1 MKILNVLIEN
11 HKSIKDSGE
20 INLHNKINTF
30 AGKNNTGKSAFIE
43 AIYKVTHGE
52 LTESLNR
59 DPDTVT
65 IVMDINLSDEELS
78 LLYEEVDEPYKL
90 INSNLLQL
98 TYIYDINQNRS
109 FLETIERFAD
119 GTYTQFYFAS
129 TEAPNMNYFVINK
142 FDKKIRFSGIPV
154 FLTNIH
160 KLCKDKIIYVNG
172 SRYVQSKER
181 IHLQNS
187 LQIEGTNLNTLLYTL
202 NNNDPRIFNKIN
214 QTFRQ
219 IFNDVLY
226 ISTPVNEND
235 QTHISIY
242 FEGINIPIP
251 LSECGSGYTHVLLLL
266 SVLYTKENSIVLF
279 DEPQVFLH
287 PSAEKAIYDLVSE
300 NSEHQYIFTTHSP
313 ILINY
318 PMEKHLV
325 HVSKSNG
332 VSTFTQLEKIQE
344 LLSDI
349 GISNSNYALS
359 DKVIFVEGETEE
371 CMFPIILSHFGLK
384 QIGYNYRILNMK
396 GTGNYFSKNSAMR
409 EYKNKLDLVLS
420 GISESPIPYK
430 IIIDADNKTKEKL
443 LTLKE
448 SYGDN
453 IIILERREY
462 ENYFLDCYQE
472 ISEII
477 NQNLSIA
484 ETNPDRIKSEIDH
497 LLLATHD
504 TKLFPKKDSRNALK
518 DVVGSEVLERLFE
531 IHSLHYNKIVHGMEL
546 TTLVLKN
553 NPEKLEFFKN
563 ELQDFIKG

>member
-1 MKILNVLIEN
+1 M
-11 HKSIKDSGE
+11 
-20 INLHNKINTF
+20 
-30 AGKNNTGKSAFIE
+30 
-43 AIYKVTHGE
+43 
-52 LTESLNR
+52 
-59 DPDTVT
+59 
-65 IVMDINLSDEELS
+65 
-78 LLYEEVDEPYKL
+78 
-90 INSNLLQL
+90 
-98 TYIYDINQNRS
+98 
-109 FLETIERFAD
+109 
-119 GTYTQFYFAS
+119 
-129 TEAPNMNYFVINK
+129 
-142 FDKKIRFSGIPV
+142 
-154 FLTNIH
+154 
-160 KLCKDKIIYVNG
+160 CKDKIIYVNG